1 MRGEDAFYAYC
12 LAFEAKDAEAIL
24 ALFDNKGLYEMPL
37 LGQRLMGEG
46 EIRAGLARIFAIAES
61 CSIEASRVKS
71 LAPTTIAEGRLRAK
85 LHRAAEPIELPCA
98 IVLATSAGKIARL
111 SKYLDARP
119 HRLWSDGPIFAP
131 AGRPG
136 G

>member
-1 MRGEDAFYAYC
+1 VRGEDAFHAYC
-12 LAFEAKDAEAIL
+12 RAFEAKNAEAIL
-24 ALFDNKGLYEMPL
+24 ALFDKKGLYELPL

-46 EIRAGLARIFAIAES
+46 EIRAGLARIFSIAES
-61 CSIEASRVKS
+61 CSIEVSRVKS
-71 LAPTTIAEGRLRAK
+71 LPPMTIAEGRLRAK
-85 LHRAAEPIELPCA
+85 LHREAEPMELPCA

>member
-12 LAFEAKDAEAIL
+12 RAFEAKDAEATL
-24 ALFDNKGLYEMPL
+24 ALFDKKGLYELPL

-46 EIRAGLARIFAIAES
+46 EIRAGLARIFSIAES

-71 LAPTTIAEGRLRAK
+71 LALTTIAEGRLRAK

-98 IVLATSAGKIARL
+98 IVLATSAGRIARL
-111 SKYLDARP
+111 STYLDARA

-131 AGRPG
+131 AGGPEA
-136 G
+136 